1 MKPEDTLNPDVQTQ
15 LTKVVS
21 DLEKLMSVQKA
32 HVSKNEAI
40 HSICEVINYSEE
52 NQTYSISLDGSD
64 LPCQKAA
71 SCLLEPSV
79 GDQVLVSG
87 PNSDELYI
95 IAIIKQ
101 MESSNSKVKIPG
113 NLTVQAEE
121 LSFRASKKVD
131 LKSDHLQMKSN
142 SAEVVVDSADYVGRE
157 LRSTISIFR
166 FVGKVYEII
175 TDRLAQMSRNTVRI
189 TEQIDQTR
197 AGTIDYQAEDSARV
211 HSKYTMVTAGELVKV
226 DSEQIH
232 MG

>member
-1 MKPEDTLNPDVQTQ
+1 MKTEDSQNPDVQSQ

-21 DLEKLMSVQKA
+21 DLEKLMSVQRA
-32 HVSKNEAI
+32 HISKNEAI

-52 NQTYSISLDGSD
+52 NQSYSVSLDGNVLS
-64 LPCQKAA
+64 CERAA

-79 GDQVLVSG
+79 GDKVLVSG
-87 PNSDELYI
+87 PNSDELFI
-95 IAIIKQ
+95 IAIVKQ
-101 MESSNSKVKIPG
+101 KETSNSKVKIPG
-113 NLTVQAEE
+113 NLTIQAEE

-142 SAEVVVDSADYVGRE
+142 TAEVVVDSADYVGSE
-157 LRSTISIFR
+157 LRSTVSIFR
-166 FVGKVYEII
+166 FVGKVYELI